1 MEHGLGHFISAVERG
16 SEAHLQ
22 GLRPGDQILAVDGMM
37 LTGAT
42 HREVVTLISSRWT
55 LEISVKST
63 GVIPIKD
70 RVGDPI
76 TWHSIAL
83 RPEPPMNEVIK
94 HLHTIPI
101 ESHVESRVVI
111 SITGSQGL
119 GCSICKGPSSK
130 PGIYIQSTKPGGL
143 ARQVGLRPGDQILDC
158 NGISFQ
164 RLEFNEAVYHLKSSR
179 HLDLLIRKGAGADL
193 FPSESSGYDSSSS
206 SSMGDSRPN
215 NPYRASVVIDT
226 AKLSKSASDLSMSTK
241 PADVFTNRL
250 RLEERVI
257 EEERKKLE
265 EEQERLKREA
275 MRLEAEK
282 KRFEEEKKLT
292 TTNKAKSKSSPD
304 LNDSIGSSIESSI
317 SGGLASQIQN
327 ELQRRAQKTV
337 IPTTQ
342 ASSVVSVPLP
352 PPPPKVQPQSNTNT
366 MQKKAIQKE
375 KTLANLKNDKH
386 DALME
391 EFKRAHRRMFNSS
404 TEEDEE
410 DHQQHL
416 RVIEDMNQMKEDTEY
431 ETQAIVTSVAVDLMP
446 KPQETKSVVKKE
458 ISFAPEPKSMADVVS
473 IQSTST
479 ITTTASKSYCSDDTL
494 SGSCSCS
501 NTMSSSSNP
510 SNSSSCE
517 ESETT
522 LSYIESEKPA
532 KSTTPP
538 FPPERS
544 SSISPETANP
554 PPKTSSMLKKKK
566 VPLSSFKPPLAR
578 KGQHNSP
585 GIPTPDYDSTPERSP
600 KSFKK
605 RRYQNSS
612 LSRYRSNSMS
622 SLLEPAPPT
631 APSLRETTLRRL
643 APRLSPARSV
653 PDLVERPSSRSGST
667 SGRTNTSNSR
677 TCPKHNQD
685 IGEIGSLDSF
695 SINDNIP
702 RGDPKPPAHY
712 FECQANKNTN
722 TLVTMRSYLPE
733 RPEQIR
739 FEFLPQPSQNKSVRF
754 NVGEEA
760 MIAAQDY
767 RVANASRKP
776 HMKTLEQRQLM
787 TKVSP
792 RTRASPRSS
801 PSPSSSQLTVSSDEE
816 PTRFQR
822 NGPLRKSK
830 GPLLMMSSTT
840 TRGNESMKKKPQA
853 PPPPG
858 EANQMKKQELK
869 I

>member
-1 MEHGLGHFISAVERG
+1 MSATLIQNRMPPGPLRRSSPQLFTSEEEQVFQIQHITLHRPKDGKGLGFTIRGGVEHGLGHFVSAIERG

-76 TWHSIAL
+76 TWHNIAV
-83 RPEPPMNEVIK
+83 RPEPPMNDVMK
-94 HLHTIPI
+94 HLHTIPV

-215 NPYRASVVIDT
+215 PYRASVVIDT

-241 PADVFTNRL
+241 PTAVFTNRL

-292 TTNKAKSKSSPD
+292 TTQAKSKSSPD
-304 LNDSIGSSIESSI
+304 LNDSIDSSTESTL
-317 SGGLASQIQN
+317 SGGLANQIQN
-327 ELQRRAQKTV
+327 ELQRRAQKTTV
-337 IPTTQ
+337 TPTP
-342 ASSVVSVPLP
+342 ASSALSVISVPLP
-352 PPPPKVQPQSNTNT
+352 PPPPKIPPQSNTNT

-404 TEEDEE
+404 TQEDEE
-410 DHQQHL
+410 NQQHQEQHQ

-446 KPQETKSVVKKE
+446 KPQEIKAVVKKE
-458 ISFAPEPKSMADVVS
+458 ISFALEPKSTSDAVS
-473 IQSTST
+473 IQSS
-479 ITTTASKSYCSDDTL
+479 TTTTTTTKSYCSDDTL

-501 NTMSSSSNP
+501 NTMSSSNP

-544 SSISPETANP
+544 SSISPADKTNSP
-554 PPKTSSMLKKKK
+554 QPKTSSMLKKKK

-578 KGQHNSP
+578 KGHLNSP

-605 RRYQNSS
+605 RRYQN
-612 LSRYRSNSMS
+612 
-622 SLLEPAPPT
+622 
-631 APSLRETTLRRL
+631 
-643 APRLSPARSV
+643 PRL
-653 PDLVERPSSRSGST
+653 RP
-667 SGRTNTSNSR
+667 
-677 TCPKHNQD
+677 C
-685 IGEIGSLDSF
+685 
-695 SINDNIP
+695 
-702 RGDPKPPAHY
+702 
-712 FECQANKNTN
+712 
-722 TLVTMRSYLPE
+722 
-733 RPEQIR
+733 
-739 FEFLPQPSQNKSVRF
+739 
-754 NVGEEA
+754 
-760 MIAAQDY
+760 
-767 RVANASRKP
+767 
-776 HMKTLEQRQLM
+776 
-787 TKVSP
+787 
-792 RTRASPRSS
+792 
-801 PSPSSSQLTVSSDEE
+801 
-816 PTRFQR
+816 
-822 NGPLRKSK
+822 
-830 GPLLMMSSTT
+830 
-840 TRGNESMKKKPQA
+840 
-853 PPPPG
+853 
-858 EANQMKKQELK
+858 
-869 I
+869 